1 LSACAQTLHHRPWT
15 TACPLMPLLAN
26 AASRLAR
33 LKSGTRG
40 RLCQAGAIAS
50 MASSRK
56 SNAIP
61 DFGKL
66 KGVLFDIDGTLC
78 DSDPLH
84 LRVFQDMLQREGF
97 NGGQRIDKEF
107 FNSRIAGRHN
117 PEIMADLF
125 PAWSE
130 EQRTAFYMEKERIY
144 RELAA
149 GVLQPVAGLSDF
161 LRWIDERGLKKAAVT
176 NAPGE
181 NAAVMIRALG
191 LEGKFDAIVLG
202 EKCTR
207 AKPFPDPYLEAMR
220 LLGIQADE
228 AVAVEDSPSGMAAA
242 VAAGVPTFGVLTGQK
257 AEVLVGA
264 GACATVKDYHELMR
278 LAGIAEEASMAAP
291 PSG

>member
-1 LSACAQTLHHRPWT
+1 
-15 TACPLMPLLAN
+15 
-26 AASRLAR
+26 
-33 LKSGTRG
+33 
-40 RLCQAGAIAS
+40 
-50 MASSRK
+50 
-56 SNAIP
+56 
-61 DFGKL
+61 
-66 KGVLFDIDGTLC
+66 
-78 DSDPLH
+78 
-84 LRVFQDMLQREGF
+84 MLQREGF

-202 EKCTR
+202 
-207 AKPFPDPYLEAMR
+207 
-220 LLGIQADE
+220 
-228 AVAVEDSPSGMAAA
+228 
-242 VAAGVPTFGVLTGQK
+242 
-257 AEVLVGA
+257 
-264 GACATVKDYHELMR
+264 
-278 LAGIAEEASMAAP
+278 
-291 PSG
+291 